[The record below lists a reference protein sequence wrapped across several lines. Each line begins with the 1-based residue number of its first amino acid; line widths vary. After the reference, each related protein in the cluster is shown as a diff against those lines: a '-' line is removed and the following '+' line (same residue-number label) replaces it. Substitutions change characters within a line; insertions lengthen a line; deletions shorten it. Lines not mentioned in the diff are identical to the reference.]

1 MKNKLVPITL
11 LTGYLGAGKT
21 TLMNYILA
29 NQKGY
34 KVAVIVNDIGEVN
47 IDADLIEKGGIV
59 NEKEESLVPLSNG
72 CICCNLKL
80 DLMKQLQDLV
90 AENRFDYILIEASG
104 ICEPI
109 PIAETISMLDGSI
122 PESEEKP
129 ICRLDN
135 IVSVVDAKRLVD
147 EFLGGHSLLKEDLE
161 DEDIENLLIQQIEF
175 CSTIIINK
183 VDEISDE
190 DRKKVIEV
198 VRSLQ
203 PEAKLIETN
212 YSKVE
217 LSEVLDT
224 KRFDIE
230 KAFSSAGWIHAME
243 NDDKHEEEH
252 HREHHDENHDC
263 DCEGHCDCDHEHHH
277 HEHEDHSECDHEHGK
292 CCCGH
297 HHDENHQHGD
307 EYGISTFVYKSRR
320 PFDQEKFEKWV
331 EAEWPLSVIRAKGI
345 MWFADDRKGLYVF
358 EQAGKQLF
366 AQQTGGVWIAAL
378 PKSEQAKVLAERP
391 EAKKDWDETYG
402 DRMNKIVFIG
412 QKMDKEAIC
421 SALDNCLGE

>member
-21 TLMNYILA
+21 TLMNHILA

-59 NEKEESLVPLSNG
+59 NEKDESLVPLSNG

-104 ICEPI
+104 ICEPV
-109 PIAETISMLDGSI
+109 PIAQTISMLDGTV
-122 PESEEKP
+122 PESEEKA

-175 CSTIIINK
+175 CTTIIVNK
-183 VDEISDE
+183 IDEISEE
-190 DRKKVIEV
+190 DRKKVLEV
-198 VRSLQ
+198 VRTLQ

-212 YSKVE
+212 YSKVD
-217 LSEVLDT
+217 LADVLDT
-224 KRFDIE
+224 NRFDIE

-243 NDDKHEEEH
+243 NEEKHEEEY
-252 HREHHDENHDC
+252 
-263 DCEGHCDCDHEHHH
+263 HHH
-277 HEHEDHSECDHEHGK
+277 HEHEDHEHVCDEHCDHHHEHEDHSQCDHEHGK

-307 EYGISTFVYKSRR
+307 EYGIGTFVYKSRR
-320 PFDQEKFEKWV
+320 PIVQEKFEKWV
-331 EAEWPLSVIRAKGI
+331 ESQWPLSVIRAKGI
-345 MWFADDRKGLYVF
+345 MWFEDDRKGVYVF

-378 PKSEQAKVLAERP
+378 PKSEQRKILAERP
-391 EAKKDWDETYG
+391 EAEKDWDEKYG

-412 QKMDKEAIC
+412 QKMDKDAIC

>member
-21 TLMNYILA
+21 TLMNHILA

-59 NEKEESLVPLSNG
+59 NEKDESLVPLSNG

-104 ICEPI
+104 ICEPV
-109 PIAETISMLDGSI
+109 PIAQTISMLDGTV
-122 PESEEKP
+122 PESEEKA

-175 CSTIIINK
+175 CTTIIVNK
-183 VDEISDE
+183 IDEISEE
-190 DRKKVIEV
+190 DRKKVLEV
-198 VRSLQ
+198 VRTLQ
-203 PEAKLIETN
+203 PEAKLSETN
-212 YSKVE
+212 YSKVD
-217 LSEVLDT
+217 LADVLDT
-224 KRFDIE
+224 NRFDIE

-243 NDDKHEEEH
+243 NEEKHEEEH
-252 HREHHDENHDC
+252 
-263 DCEGHCDCDHEHHH
+263 HHH
-277 HEHEDHSECDHEHGK
+277 HEHEDHEHVCDEHCDHHHEHEDHSQCDHEHGK

-307 EYGISTFVYKSRR
+307 EYGIGTFVYKSRR
-320 PFDQEKFEKWV
+320 PIVQEKFEKWV
-331 EAEWPLSVIRAKGI
+331 ESQWPLSVIRAKGI
-345 MWFADDRKGLYVF
+345 MWFEDDRKGVYVF

-378 PKSEQAKVLAERP
+378 PKSEQRKILAERP
-391 EAKKDWDETYG
+391 EAEKDWDEKYG

-412 QKMDKEAIC
+412 QKMDKDAIC

>member
-21 TLMNYILA
+21 TLMNHILA

-59 NEKEESLVPLSNG
+59 NEKDESLVPLSNG

-104 ICEPI
+104 ICEPV
-109 PIAETISMLDGSI
+109 PIAQTISMLDGTV
-122 PESEEKP
+122 PESEEKA

-175 CSTIIINK
+175 CTTIIVNK
-183 VDEISDE
+183 IDEISEE
-190 DRKKVIEV
+190 DRKKVLEV
-198 VRSLQ
+198 VRTLQ

-212 YSKVE
+212 YSKVD
-217 LSEVLDT
+217 LADVLDT
-224 KRFDIE
+224 NRFDIE

-243 NDDKHEEEH
+243 NEEKHEEEH
-252 HREHHDENHDC
+252 HHHHEHEHVCDE
-263 DCEGHCDCDHEHHH
+263 HCDHH
-277 HEHEDHSECDHEHGK
+277 HEHEDHSQCDHEHGK

-307 EYGISTFVYKSRR
+307 EYGIGTFVYKSRR
-320 PFDQEKFEKWV
+320 PIVQEKFEKWV
-331 EAEWPLSVIRAKGI
+331 ESQWPLSVIRAKGI
-345 MWFADDRKGLYVF
+345 MWFEDDRKGVYVF

-378 PKSEQAKVLAERP
+378 PKSEQRKILAERP
-391 EAKKDWDETYG
+391 EAEKDWDEKYG

-412 QKMDKEAIC
+412 QKMDKDAIC

>member
-21 TLMNYILA
+21 TLMNYVLA

-59 NEKEESLVPLSNG
+59 NEKDESLVPLSNG
-72 CICCNLKL
+72 CICCSLKL

-109 PIAETISMLDGSI
+109 PIAQTISMLDGTV

-147 EFLGGHSLLKEDLE
+147 EFLGGHSLLQKDI
-161 DEDIENLLIQQIEF
+161 DDNDIENLLIQQIEF
-175 CSTIIINK
+175 CTTIIVNK
-183 VDEISDE
+183 IDEISDE
-190 DRKKVIEV
+190 DRKKVLKV
-198 VRSLQ
+198 VRTLQ

-217 LSEVLDT
+217 LTEILDT
-224 KRFDIE
+224 KRFEHD
-230 KAFSSAGWIHAME
+230 KAYSSAGWLHVME
-243 NDDKHEEEH
+243 EDDKHNNEDKHHHEEH
-252 HREHHDENHDC
+252 EHHCHRHDE
-263 DCEGHCDCDHEHHH
+263 EHEHH
-277 HEHEDHSECDHEHGK
+277 HEHEEDHSKCDHEHGK
-292 CCCGH
+292 CCCSH
-297 HHDENHQHGD
+297 HHDENHPHGE
-307 EYGISTFVYKSRR
+307 EYGIGTFVYRSRR
-320 PFDQEKFEKWV
+320 PFVQEKFEKWV
-331 EAEWPLSVIRAKGI
+331 EAEWPLSIIRAKGI
-345 MWFADDRKGLYVF
+345 MWFADDRKAVYLF

-366 AQQTGGVWIAAL
+366 AQHTGGVWIDAL
-378 PKSEQAKVLAERP
+378 PKSEQKRIFAERP

-412 QKMDKEAIC
+412 RKMDKDAIC
-421 SALDNCLGE
+421 AALDNCLGD

>member
-21 TLMNYILA
+21 TLMNYVLA

-59 NEKEESLVPLSNG
+59 NEKDESLVPLSNG
-72 CICCNLKL
+72 CICCSLKL

-109 PIAETISMLDGSI
+109 PIAQTISMLDGTV

-147 EFLGGHSLLKEDLE
+147 EFLGGHSLLQKDI
-161 DEDIENLLIQQIEF
+161 DDNDIENLLIQQIEF
-175 CSTIIINK
+175 CTTIIVNK
-183 VDEISDE
+183 IDEISDE
-190 DRKKVIEV
+190 DRKKVLKV
-198 VRSLQ
+198 VRTLQ

-217 LSEVLDT
+217 LTEILDT
-224 KRFDIE
+224 KRFEHD
-230 KAFSSAGWIHAME
+230 KAYSSAGWLHVME
-243 NDDKHEEEH
+243 EDDKHNNEDKHHHEEH
-252 HREHHDENHDC
+252 EHHCHHHDE
-263 DCEGHCDCDHEHHH
+263 EHEHH
-277 HEHEDHSECDHEHGK
+277 HEHEEDHSKCDHEHGK
-292 CCCGH
+292 CCCSH
-297 HHDENHQHGD
+297 HHDENHPHGE
-307 EYGISTFVYKSRR
+307 EYGIGTFVYRSRR
-320 PFDQEKFEKWV
+320 PFVQEKFEKWV
-331 EAEWPLSVIRAKGI
+331 EAEWPLSIIRAKGI
-345 MWFADDRKGLYVF
+345 MWFADDRKAVYLF

-366 AQQTGGVWIAAL
+366 AQHTGGVWIDAL
-378 PKSEQAKVLAERP
+378 PKSEQKRIFAKRP

-412 QKMDKEAIC
+412 RKMDKDAIC
-421 SALDNCLGE
+421 AALDNCLGD

>member
-21 TLMNYILA
+21 TLMNHILA

-59 NEKEESLVPLSNG
+59 NEKDESLVPLSNG

-104 ICEPI
+104 ICEPV
-109 PIAETISMLDGSI
+109 PIAQTISMLDGTV
-122 PESEEKP
+122 PESEEKA

-175 CSTIIINK
+175 CTTIIVNK
-183 VDEISDE
+183 IDEISE
-190 DRKKVIEV
+190 ENRKKVLEV
-198 VRSLQ
+198 VRTLQ

-212 YSKVE
+212 YSKVD
-217 LSEVLDT
+217 LADVLDT
-224 KRFDIE
+224 NRFDIE

-243 NDDKHEEEH
+243 NEEKHEEEH
-252 HREHHDENHDC
+252 
-263 DCEGHCDCDHEHHH
+263 HHH
-277 HEHEDHSECDHEHGK
+277 HEHEDHEHVCDEHCDHHHEHEDHSQCDHEHGK

-307 EYGISTFVYKSRR
+307 EYGIGTFVYKSRR
-320 PFDQEKFEKWV
+320 PIVQEKFEKWV
-331 EAEWPLSVIRAKGI
+331 ESQWPLSVIRAKGI
-345 MWFADDRKGLYVF
+345 MWFEDDRKGVYVF

-378 PKSEQAKVLAERP
+378 PKSEQRKILAERP
-391 EAKKDWDETYG
+391 EAEKDWDEKYG

-412 QKMDKEAIC
+412 QKMDKDAIC

>member
-21 TLMNYILA
+21 TLMNHILA

-59 NEKEESLVPLSNG
+59 NEKDESLVPLSNG

-104 ICEPI
+104 ICEPV
-109 PIAETISMLDGSI
+109 PIAQTISMLDGTV
-122 PESEEKP
+122 PESEEKA

-175 CSTIIINK
+175 CTTIIVNK
-183 VDEISDE
+183 IDEISEE
-190 DRKKVIEV
+190 DRKKVLEV
-198 VRSLQ
+198 VRTLQ

-212 YSKVE
+212 YSKVD
-217 LSEVLDT
+217 LADVLDT
-224 KRFDIE
+224 NRFDIE

-243 NDDKHEEEH
+243 NEEKHEEEH
-252 HREHHDENHDC
+252 
-263 DCEGHCDCDHEHHH
+263 HHH
-277 HEHEDHSECDHEHGK
+277 HEHEDHEHCDHHHEHEDHSQCDHEHGK

-307 EYGISTFVYKSRR
+307 EYGIGTFVYKSRR
-320 PFDQEKFEKWV
+320 PIVQEKFEKWV
-331 EAEWPLSVIRAKGI
+331 ESQWPLSVIRAKGI
-345 MWFADDRKGLYVF
+345 MWFEDDRKGVYVF

-378 PKSEQAKVLAERP
+378 PKSEQRKILAERP
-391 EAKKDWDETYG
+391 EAEKDWDEKYG

-412 QKMDKEAIC
+412 QKMDKDASC

>member
-21 TLMNYILA
+21 TLMNHILA

-59 NEKEESLVPLSNG
+59 NEKDESLVPLSNG

-104 ICEPI
+104 ICEPV
-109 PIAETISMLDGSI
+109 PIAQTISMLDGTV
-122 PESEEKP
+122 PESEEKA

-175 CSTIIINK
+175 CTTIIVNK
-183 VDEISDE
+183 IDEISEE
-190 DRKKVIEV
+190 DRKKVLEV
-198 VRSLQ
+198 VRTLQ

-212 YSKVE
+212 YSKVD
-217 LSEVLDT
+217 LADVLDT
-224 KRFDIE
+224 NRFDIE

-243 NDDKHEEEH
+243 NEEKHEEEH
-252 HREHHDENHDC
+252 
-263 DCEGHCDCDHEHHH
+263 HHH
-277 HEHEDHSECDHEHGK
+277 HEHEDHEHVCDEHCDHHHEHEDHSQCDHEHGK

-307 EYGISTFVYKSRR
+307 EYGIGTFVYKSRR
-320 PFDQEKFEKWV
+320 PIVQEKFEKWV
-331 EAEWPLSVIRAKGI
+331 ESQWPLSVIRAKGI
-345 MWFADDRKGLYVF
+345 MWFEDDRKGVYVF

-378 PKSEQAKVLAERP
+378 PKSEQRKILAERP
-391 EAKKDWDETYG
+391 EAEKDWDEKYG

-412 QKMDKEAIC
+412 QKMNKDAIC

>member
-21 TLMNYILA
+21 TLMNYVLA

-59 NEKEESLVPLSNG
+59 NEKDESLVPLSNG
-72 CICCNLKL
+72 CICCTLKL
-80 DLMKQLQDLV
+80 DLMKQIQDLV

-109 PIAETISMLDGSI
+109 PIAQTISMLDGTV

-147 EFLGGHSLLKEDLE
+147 EFLGGHSLLKEDIE
-161 DEDIENLLIQQIEF
+161 EEDIENLLIQQIEF
-175 CSTIIINK
+175 CTTIIVNK
-183 VDEISDE
+183 IDEISDE
-190 DRKKVIEV
+190 DRKKVLEV
-198 VRSLQ
+198 VRTLQ

-217 LSEVLDT
+217 LTEILDT
-224 KRFDIE
+224 KRFDHE
-230 KAFSSAGWIHAME
+230 KAYSSAGWLHAME
-243 NDDKHEEEH
+243 EDDKHNGEDEH
-252 HREHHDENHDC
+252 HEHEHHHDEEHK
-263 DCEGHCDCDHEHHH
+263 HEHHH
-277 HEHEDHSECDHEHGK
+277 HEHDEDHSKCDHEHGK
-292 CCCGH
+292 CCCSH
-297 HHDENHQHGD
+297 HHDEDHPHGE
-307 EYGISTFVYKSRR
+307 EYGIGTFVYRSRR
-320 PFDQEKFEKWV
+320 PFVQEKFEKWV

-345 MWFADDRKGLYVF
+345 MWFADDRKAVYLF

-366 AQQTGGVWIAAL
+366 AQQTGGVWIDAL
-378 PKSEQAKVLAERP
+378 PKSEQKRIFAERP

-412 QKMDKEAIC
+412 RKMDKDAIC
-421 SALDNCLGE
+421 AALDSCLGD